1 MAVCFRNVGLHHP
14 HSVAL
19 FVALCLASLSLPAR
33 RHYPLPVLVAV
44 TCALAAVVVIGQ
56 NIADT
61 PIVALPVYTVA
72 ARYERR
78 VSVVALCAVGL
89 AFLVALGIGE
99 ALRYAAS
106 SVMTDQVSS
115 NVIVAVAAWFVGD
128 SVRAR
133 RAYVVGLSLQAE
145 ERQRRELE
153 LAQSSVAEERLEIA
167 RELHDI
173 VAHSLSV
180 IAIQS
185 GVGGHVLDMQPEEAR
200 KALAAVE
207 STSRSALEELRRVL
221 EVLRRDDAGEPSLL
235 PSPGLADIDRLLGPM
250 PCGGLGRSRT
260 GSRGTLTPVSPSLD
274 LSVYRIVQEALTN
287 VTKHAGTA
295 QATVD
300 ITFDDEAVIISVTDK
315 GALHRNGHVLPPD
328 QGDGD
333 QGAPR
338 HHRHARARG
347 DVRRVAHGRTP
358 SRGRIRSAGPSS
370 VRRGDVM
377 TIGVVV
383 VDDQALVR
391 AGFRVLVD
399 SEVGFSVL
407 GEASNGVE
415 AVELVART
423 HPDVVLMDVR
433 MPEMDGIEATRR
445 ILDAGHGMC
454 PVS

>member
-1 MAVCFRNVGLHHP
+1 MASPTGIGAPRPPLLQRVTLRQWFSIDIGLSLLFFLAGLVTILGQGRHGGLLRDTALHQP
-14 HSVAL
+14 HGVAL
-19 FVALCLASLSLPAR
+19 FVALCLATFPLPAR
-33 RHYPLPVLVAV
+33 RYYPIPVLVVV

-61 PIVALPVYTVA
+61 PIVALPVYIVA
-72 ARYERR
+72 AQYERR

-99 ALRYAAS
+99 ALRYAPSA
-106 SVMTDQVSS
+106 VMTDQVSS
-115 NVIVAVAAWFVGD
+115 NVIVGVAAWFVGD

-133 RAYVVGLSLQAE
+133 RAYVLGLSLQAD

-153 LAQSSVAEERLEIA
+153 LAQSLVAEERLQIA

-221 EVLRRDDAGEPSLL
+221 EVLRRDDPGEPSLL
-235 PSPGLADIDRLLGPM
+235 PAPGLADIDRLLAQ
-250 PCGGLGRSRT
+250 CKAAGLTVTYRL
-260 GSRGTLTPVSPSLD
+260 RGHLTPVSPSLD

-300 ITFDDEAVIISVTDK
+300 ITFDDEAVIINVADK
-315 GALHRNGHVLPPD
+315 GALHRNGVVLGPD
-328 QGDGD
+328 QGG
-333 QGAPR
+333 GAKA
-338 HHRHARARG
+338 HHGIIGMRERAAMFG
-347 DVRRVAHGRTP
+347 GSLT
-358 SRGRIRSAGPSS
+358 AGP
-370 VRRGDVM
+370 RPEG
-377 TIGVVV
+377 
-383 VDDQALVR
+383 
-391 AGFRVLVD
+391 GFEVLARLP
-399 SEVGFSVL
+399 FS
-407 GEASNGVE
+407 A
-415 AVELVART
+415 
-423 HPDVVLMDVR
+423 
-433 MPEMDGIEATRR
+433 AT
-445 ILDAGHGMC
+445 
-454 PVS
+454 S